1 MSGGASVLAAGLAHW
16 AACWLTWSRTVLT
29 ASSDNKTVRGR
40 GEPDR
45 LQVVYSEDFFSSLK
59 TGWFVVSRPIMC
71 VERSAPRR
79 VASPPV
85 LVTSHRLLSARFCVT
100 MPPDD
105 LWFYIRRYRYD
116 TLTATDD
123 RGHAAAWL
131 GTRHPASLSALRRA
145 VGGVHWQVARPG
157 HG

>member
-71 VERSAPRR
+71 VREHQKVLPFPTRHAWLMEVYQWNVQLIFLFLFFYHRTPTFIEKAPVYVPFCRSRVPHFPMSLPYVQRDADKGRSA
-79 VASPPV
+79 
-85 LVTSHRLLSARFCVT
+85 
-100 MPPDD
+100 
-105 LWFYIRRYRYD
+105 
-116 TLTATDD
+116 
-123 RGHAAAWL
+123 G
-131 GTRHPASLSALRRA
+131 
-145 VGGVHWQVARPG
+145 
-157 HG
+157 